1 MFSNPYLPH
10 VLYAVALTSVSMNL
24 VSARKEIED
33 ERARRQAQ
41 ISILQSIKEQL
52 QSEKPLSRE
61 ELDRLKRLARP
72 SEKDIALRAGLV
84 GDDVT
89 WGDIFSGKP
98 PVLSR
103 DEEVSKWD
111 QQELDKLKKELEK

>member
-1 MFSNPYLPH
+1 MLSNPYLPH

-24 VSARKEIED
+24 VSARREIED

-84 GDDVT
+84 GDDVK
-89 WGDIFSGKP
+89 WGDIFRGKT
-98 PVLSR
+98 PVWDR